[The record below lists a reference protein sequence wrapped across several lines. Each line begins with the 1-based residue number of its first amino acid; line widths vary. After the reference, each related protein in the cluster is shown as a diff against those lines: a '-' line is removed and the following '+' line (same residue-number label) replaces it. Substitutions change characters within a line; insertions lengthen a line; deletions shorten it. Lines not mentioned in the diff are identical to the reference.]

1 MESESQRARS
11 AAEFCGE
18 QTFHRREWFVQ
29 RIAWALLVAV
39 VVAAVTGVFGDGPLA
54 NARVAIGDGQ
64 VHYERF
70 VRKRAGTEWRIKP
83 ARDTALGIFRVGIDA
98 SLLDHY
104 EVISIVPEPQATHL
118 AFGKAVYEFDLGS
131 APADVVFHLEPE
143 RVGRALGEM
152 RLGNSSSTVIKQFV
166 LP

>member
-1 MESESQRARS
+1 MENQTQRARS

-29 RIAWALLVAV
+29 RIAWAVLAAV
-39 VVAAVTGVFGDGPLA
+39 VIVAIAGVFGGGPLA
-54 NARVAIGDGQ
+54 SARVAISGGE
-64 VHYERF
+64 VRYERF
-70 VRKRAGTEWRIKP
+70 VRKRAGTEWHIKP
-83 ARDTALGIFRVGIDA
+83 ARNTASGLFDVGIDA

-104 EVISIVPEPQATHL
+104 EVISIVPEPRTTQL
-118 AFGKAVYEFDLGS
+118 ALGKAVYEFDLAS

-143 RVGRALGEM
+143 RIGRALGEM